1 MSTRKFPWIRSG
13 FALSIRE
20 ARQIDDIARFRIELS
35 DARHAWAALVLA
47 ASQRRPASVIVDP
60 MVARNADTLAI
71 VLSGS
76 LPAPLPTELELRTDS
91 NAELAV
97 EMAKWT
103 TTVEDI
109 PEPDVP
115 APVSPPVI
123 ITGNVRELLASD
135 QHAARAFDLL
145 SQLLHPDSGCGEA
158 IVEKLQD
165 TVHSLTM
172 HVVTQLRE
180 SYRRRGAPHM
190 EEDEFDMPHELAVQ
204 NPKEW
209 TRSDL
214 DSLKLDLSSMM
225 LRGSNLDITTI
236 AAGRGLRRP

>member
-1 MSTRKFPWIRSG
+1 
-13 FALSIRE
+13 
-20 ARQIDDIARFRIELS
+20 
-35 DARHAWAALVLA
+35 
-47 ASQRRPASVIVDP
+47 
-60 MVARNADTLAI
+60 
-71 VLSGS
+71 
-76 LPAPLPTELELRTDS
+76 LPTELELRTDS

-158 IVEKLQD
+158 VAEKLQHN
-165 TVHSLTM
+165 VRGLTM
-172 HVVTQLRE
+172 HIVMQLRE
-180 SYRRRGAPHM
+180 SYRRRAAPRI
-190 EEDEFDMPHELAVQ
+190 EEDEFDMPPELAVQ

-209 TRSDL
+209 TGSDL
-214 DSLKLDLSSMM
+214 ASLKLDLSSMM
-225 LRGSNLDITTI
+225 LKGSNLDITSI
-236 AAGRGLRRP
+236 AAGRGFRRP